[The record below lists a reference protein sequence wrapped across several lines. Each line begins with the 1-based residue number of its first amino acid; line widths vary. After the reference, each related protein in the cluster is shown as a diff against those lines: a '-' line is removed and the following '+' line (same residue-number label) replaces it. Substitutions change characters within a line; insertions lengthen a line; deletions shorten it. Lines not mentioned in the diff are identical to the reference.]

1 MAEADKENVALG
13 ETPLVQVGA
22 TCGAAAAPPP
32 CTAPPALPT
41 PSDEL
46 RVVLEEWLK
55 TYHPSDVLM
64 PIATGR
70 KCPMFGHKGNKW
82 SWAKYDEFAAGGC
95 VDREGNPCDWSIV
108 LSTLCVIDADS
119 VEVAAELEER
129 FPVLRRAPCEQ
140 TRRGFHYFFKRSAR
154 ADELGCWDGCAQVLA
169 QIDFKTK
176 TATGTGGIIVVSP
189 SSHKTW
195 IRAPWLTPL
204 EAIPDDLLDA
214 VAAPR
219 KDGGG
224 DAAAAAGE
232 EEAEAASGASESAA
246 QEDPTPSS
254 AASKEDK
261 VVAEEEAAVD
271 PDTLE
276 TVVLADKV
284 TAAEKPAVDPETL
297 AVVLLKFTDSADA
310 GESDDLNELDSED
323 EDGGGGGSSSDGLRV
338 TGSQLRL
345 LRSMDFCSALLSG
358 RWGAESQTVL
368 RVPCRRA
375 VMVELLHYI
384 EHGTISQMTPPT
396 VEMLAALDEASAF
409 LGARRTVPVPTPR
422 EEEESSKSGGEAAV
436 AQKEDSD
443 GTASE

>member
-32 CTAPPALPT
+32 CTAPPAPPT

-129 FPVLRRAPCEQ
+129 FPVLRRVPCEQ

-224 DAAAAAGE
+224 DAAAVAGE
-232 EEAEAASGASESAA
+232 EEAEAASGASESAG
-246 QEDPTPSS
+246 
-254 AASKEDK
+254 AALEPFMRRVLGEREVTLGALHS
-261 VVAEEEAAVD
+261 
-271 PDTLE
+271 DTL
-276 TVVLADKV
+276 VAVNNLAGVLAAQGKLDEAGLLMQLVAFARK
-284 TAAEKPAVDPETL
+284 ETL
-297 AVVLLKFTDSADA
+297 
-310 GESDDLNELDSED
+310 
-323 EDGGGGGSSSDGLRV
+323 
-338 TGSQLRL
+338 
-345 LRSMDFCSALLSG
+345 
-358 RWGAESQTVL
+358 GAESGANVAHFQAEKGDDEDEKEARLARVHIGSAEDVKTNAGAYAVSILTLMLEGCDEDARSFASDAKQQLKSL
-368 RVPCRRA
+368 RDEIAEAPNTTQLLA
-375 VMVELLHYI
+375 VI
-384 EHGTISQMTPPT
+384 R
-396 VEMLAALDEASAF
+396 LA
-409 LGARRTVPVPTPR
+409 R
-422 EEEESSKSGGEAAV
+422 
-436 AQKEDSD
+436 
-443 GTASE
+443 